1 MGFGGIQ
8 GHGGEER
15 QGQRVCGG
23 NRGAASGTTAV
34 KSEEANK
41 YVEVM
46 EGEVDTP
53 MATKTWSGAWPRER
67 GECAK
72 TACGAHEAVLGR
84 GESREKLMK
93 DGTACAEV

>member
-67 GECAK
+67 ESVQKQPVAHTRQFWGE
-72 TACGAHEAVLGR
+72 GSLGK
-84 GESREKLMK
+84 S
-93 DGTACAEV
+93 